1 MYTNLA
7 ILAAFAFLYSA
18 FAKGI
23 ERTWVDGTI
32 IFTTFGLLLG
42 SKVIA
47 TVAAAETDISPCSTF
62 SCSSGVPSLSCPAEA
77 NLVPSLQPSPASVR

>member
-23 ERTWVDGTI
+23 ERTWVGGPI

-42 SKVIA
+42 PLGFGILTLDV
-47 TVAAAETDISPCSTF
+47 T
-62 SCSSGVPSLSCPAEA
+62 
-77 NLVPSLQPSPASVR
+77 N